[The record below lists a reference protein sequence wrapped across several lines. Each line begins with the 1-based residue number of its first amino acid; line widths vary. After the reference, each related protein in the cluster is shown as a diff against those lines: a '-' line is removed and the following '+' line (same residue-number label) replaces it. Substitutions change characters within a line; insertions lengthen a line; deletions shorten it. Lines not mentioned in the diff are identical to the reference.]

1 MAWNEVF
8 DFLMNHECA
17 HLRQSVQA
25 NNVLGVLE
33 NLHIGQVVCYSV
45 AVLVPGCPSAS
56 LGGSSRWSGLRWRV
70 ARSESSPGVY
80 DEVGIENHCCRPSF
94 HFEVDRR

>member
-8 DFLMNHECA
+8 DFLINHDWA

-33 NLHIGQVVCYSV
+33 NLQIGQVVCYSV
-45 AVLVPGCPSAS
+45 AVLVPGDGAS
-56 LGGSSRWSGLRWRV
+56 SLAAHLHPWVANPVGLGCGG
-70 ARSESSPGVY
+70 G
-80 DEVGIENHCCRPSF
+80 
-94 HFEVDRR
+94 

>member
-8 DFLMNHECA
+8 DFLINHECA

-25 NNVLGVLE
+25 NKVLGVLE

-45 AVLVPGCPSAS
+45 AALVPGDGAS
-56 LGGSSRWSGLRWRV
+56 RLTAHLRPAVANPVGLGCGGGSSFRKLPR
-70 ARSESSPGVY
+70 
-80 DEVGIENHCCRPSF
+80 CL
-94 HFEVDRR
+94 